1 MTILR
6 KIANYAQYRRT
17 VRELNQLDNA
27 QLRDVGLS
35 RFDIKSVAR
44 AHSF

>member
-17 VRELNQLDNA
+17 VRELNGLDSH
-27 QLRDVGLS
+27 QLRDIGIN
-35 RFDIKSVAR
+35 RFDIRAIAR
-44 AHSF
+44 ANTN